1 MISLELSMVQH
12 NQAESARLA
21 EAMNDY
27 LARGGVIE
35 QLEVT
40 RFVPQPFGNQVIA
53 PSAKVSKAVHIQ
65 KSEKAAEFERNI
77 ADKLRAYID
86 LGVAAASKDLHLGT
100 KRLNYIAA
108 NYGIV
113 FKSHGHTSA
122 LAAKREREASL
133 VPDVKKAF
141 ADGATQQDVI
151 RKFDITKDR
160 LRRMAK
166 AHGFKLPGFVD
177 EAADRK
183 LIERITAIRDLGL
196 PRRTCAKHLGIAG
209 KKLDRIVEQYGV
221 DYPLKKPGTR

>member
-12 NQAESARLA
+12 NSMESARIA
-21 EAMNDY
+21 DAVADFER
-27 LARGGVIE
+27 RGGVI
-35 QLEVT
+35 QKLAVT
-40 RFVPQPFGNQVIA
+40 QYTPLPFNAELVA
-53 PSAKVSKAVHIQ
+53 PSARVSKAVHIQ
-65 KSEKAAEFERNI
+65 KSEKAAEFERGI
-77 ADKLRAYID
+77 AEKLRAYID

-113 FKSHGHTSA
+113 FRSHGHTSA

-133 VPDVKKAF
+133 VPNVKKAL
-141 ADGATQQDVI
+141 AEGATQQDVI
-151 RKFDITKDR
+151 RKFEITKDR

-166 AHGFKLPGFVD
+166 IHGFQLPGFVD

-209 KKLDRIVEQYGV
+209 KKLDRIVDQYDV
-221 DYPLKKPGTR
+221 DYPLQRNVK

>member
-21 EAMNDY
+21 AAMNDY
-27 LARGGVIE
+27 LARGGVIQ

-40 RFVPQPFGNQVIA
+40 RFVPQQFNEESIV

-65 KSEKAAEFERNI
+65 KSEKAAEFERSI
-77 ADKLRAYID
+77 AEKLRAYID

-113 FKSHGHTSA
+113 FRSHGHTSA

-141 ADGATQQDVI
+141 AEGATQQDVI
-151 RKFDITKDR
+151 RKYSITKDR

-166 AHGFKLPGFVD
+166 THGIKLPGFVD
-177 EAADRK
+177 EAEDRK

-209 KKLDRIVEQYGV
+209 KKVDRIVEQYGI
-221 DYPLKKPGTR
+221 DYPLQRGGR

>member
-1 MISLELSMVQH
+1 MISLELSMVQR
-12 NQAESARLA
+12 NSIESARIA
-21 EAMNDY
+21 DAIADFEQ
-27 LARGGVIE
+27 RGGVIQ
-35 QLEVT
+35 QLAVT
-40 RFVPQPFGNQVIA
+40 QYTPPPFNAELIA
-53 PSAKVSKAVHIQ
+53 PSARVSKAVHIQ
-65 KSEKAAEFERNI
+65 KSEKAAEFERGI
-77 ADKLRAYID
+77 AEKLKGYVD
-86 LGVAAASKDLHLGT
+86 LGVAAASKDLRLGT

-113 FKSHGHTSA
+113 FRSHGHTSA

-141 ADGATQQDVI
+141 AEGATQQDVI
-151 RKFDITKDR
+151 RRYGITKDR
-160 LRRMAK
+160 LRKMATV
-166 AHGFKLPGFVD
+166 HGFKLPGFVD

-221 DYPLKKPGTR
+221 DYPLQRNVR